1 DLRCGQ
7 RRAAGRPGLQ
17 RVEDGQVRLRLDPRL
32 RSQRLA
38 RGGARRLVPGFVPER
53 ARPARRGQ
61 PHVRLHRQLH
71 RGERLA
77 GGGVR
82 ALHVRPVRREP
93 VRRPFGHV
101 RAPRSVPGRSLRRPE
116 AADRRRPRRVQ
127 VLMAAVA
134 PAAVRPGPRAWFVLA
149 ILCFVYVLN
158 FLDRQLLSILAKPI
172 QDDLG
177 VTDGQLGLIGR
188 LYFAM
193 LYCVLAIPVGWLAD
207 RTNRVKVLSLAC
219 GLWSVAT
226 AACGMASTYP
236 QLVLARMTVGVGEA
250 GGVPPSYA
258 IISDYFPSGTRG
270 TALGLYNLGPPIGAA
285 LGVAFGASVAAAYSW
300 RLAFIWVG
308 VIGLVTAAVVWI
320 CVRE

>member
-1 DLRCGQ
+1 
-7 RRAAGRPGLQ
+7 
-17 RVEDGQVRLRLDPRL
+17 
-32 RSQRLA
+32 
-38 RGGARRLVPGFVPER
+38 
-53 ARPARRGQ
+53 
-61 PHVRLHRQLH
+61 
-71 RGERLA
+71 
-77 GGGVR
+77 
-82 ALHVRPVRREP
+82 
-93 VRRPFGHV
+93 
-101 RAPRSVPGRSLRRPE
+101 
-116 AADRRRPRRVQ
+116 
-127 VLMAAVA
+127 
-134 PAAVRPGPRAWFVLA
+134 
-149 ILCFVYVLN
+149 
-158 FLDRQLLSILAKPI
+158 
-172 QDDLG
+172 
-177 VTDGQLGLIGR
+177 
-188 LYFAM
+188 
-193 LYCVLAIPVGWLAD
+193 AD

-320 CVRE
+320 CVREPRKGGLDVPPAGDRGMHVDE